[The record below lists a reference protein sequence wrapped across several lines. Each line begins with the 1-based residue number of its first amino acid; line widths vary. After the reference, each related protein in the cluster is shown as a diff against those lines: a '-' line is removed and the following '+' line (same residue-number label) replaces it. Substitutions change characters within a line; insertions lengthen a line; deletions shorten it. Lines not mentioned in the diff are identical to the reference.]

1 MFKKVLFLFVFSIF
15 FLLSLYS
22 LSPEVI
28 YYSSYSSLFS
38 MLENRGLETSGT
50 IEEMRNRLYEYENL
64 DYYSFELEKDEN
76 EKEEYKINIISAESF
91 NKRDDILLLDG
102 NVEIEFILNDSGKK
116 KLSASS
122 VIIENEKK
130 KLTALGSALYSDLD
144 PTSSIKEINGDI
156 LTVEWKEENI
166 YITDGTTKTERRNS
180 DNKEVTFYTSGDS
193 LSYLNGGSI
202 IFDDGYITSN
212 PSYRYSS
219 ISAKRISILPGEDM
233 FLYSA
238 TFNIGRV
245 PILYLP
251 FFFFPGSRILGNPS
265 FGFSSDKGSFLNT
278 TFEIF
283 GSYPDV
289 ESNKESSS
297 FASLLKSTDEKTNES
312 LDGYYYGETSEESS
326 IEKWAKESKSYLSIL
341 FDTYSGRNSTSL
353 SGGGIHLGVE
363 GNIFIN
369 DSFNIKIQDGIAT
382 PRFNDS
388 SIRYYGIN
396 SLDYRDNGLSLSIY
410 YPFYSDRDVLSD
422 YLNRLVGFSISP
434 LLGSESTFPS
444 TFSRYNSSLSRILNF
459 SYSLP
464 QSYTSFYLS
473 KLDLRNFKIE
483 NTYSITRDDK
493 TVLTKSVLPSF
504 NLSLSGSLLKIEEE
518 NDKKDVEER
527 KKDEQEHE
535 ESILLPPLYKSTS
548 SNYQNEEKT
557 RSRLEIDYQ
566 VSNNY
571 SKIVDYIENEEKT
584 NRKEE
589 NNINGKV
596 EIDSNISSFF
606 FLNNTLSSSL
616 YYYLN
621 DNYIYPDKSNTK
633 SSVSALDTLNVRLP
647 HLGLNYNLSFSLF
660 SYNRNESPSNIEI
673 KENYFDF
680 SSESVKAH
688 SISLSKA
695 FTVNN
700 SKLTG
705 EISYTLPP
713 LSAAITPKISFSN
726 SSFSASL
733 KWNFVNKNNSFE
745 RELITFILSYNTSNF
760 LFSSTFNY
768 DSSSLSLSNLSS
780 SHSLLLKTND
790 SKYSI
795 KGDVLSDGSIT
806 NYIKSIKTSIV
817 LNNIKND
824 LVFLNDGFGK
834 IKLDSLSIKAD
845 SYSFS
850 SQLYKGRVFLS
861 LSLDSS
867 VKVDFKNKKNSYL
880 LFSPHLT
887 FSIAEFLDFSF
898 SFTTQNNKL
907 YEYFEGKDFFSDLF
921 NSLDFSSDGRNNT
934 SFILQSA
941 SLDIVHYMEDWNLY
955 FQFKTDFSSSPLG
968 QHTVYTLTPKMSIYL
983 QWNTIPELKAE
994 ENWEYDGARG
1004 EWKRK

>member
-1 MFKKVLFLFVFSIF
+1 
-15 FLLSLYS
+15 
-22 LSPEVI
+22 
-28 YYSSYSSLFS
+28 
-38 MLENRGLETSGT
+38 MLENRGLDTSGT
-50 IEEMRNRLYEYENL
+50 IEEMRNRLYEYEKL
-64 DYYSFELEKDEN
+64 DYYSLELEKDEKE
-76 EKEEYKINIISAESF
+76 EKEYKINIISAEAF
-91 NKRDDILLLDG
+91 NKKDDILLLEG
-102 NVEIEFILNDSGKK
+102 NVKIEFVLNDNRKK
-116 KLSASS
+116 TLSASS
-122 VIIENEKK
+122 VIIETDKK

-144 PTSSIKEINGDI
+144 STSSIKEIDGDI
-156 LTVEWKEENI
+156 LTVEWEEENI

-180 DNKEVTFYTSGDS
+180 DNKEVTFFTSGDS

-212 PSYRYSS
+212 PDYGYSS
-219 ISAKRISILPGEDM
+219 ISAKRLSILPGEDM

-283 GSYPDV
+283 GSYPNLDN
-289 ESNKESSS
+289 NKESSS
-297 FASLLKSTDEKTNES
+297 FASLLKSTDEKTSES
-312 LDGYYYGETSEESS
+312 LNGYYYGDAQEETT
-326 IEKWAKESKSYLSIL
+326 IGKWAKESESYLSIL
-341 FDTYSGRNSTSL
+341 FDTYSGRNSTTL
-353 SGGGIHLGVE
+353 NRGGIHLGIE
-363 GNIFIN
+363 GNINIS
-369 DSFNIKIQDGIAT
+369 DSFNIKVQDGIAT
-382 PRFNDS
+382 PRSNEETV
-388 SIRYYGIN
+388 RYYGIN

-444 TFSRYNSSLSRILNF
+444 TYSRYNSSLNRYLNF

-464 QSYTSFYLS
+464 LSYSSFYLS
-473 KLDLRNFKIE
+473 KLELRNFKIE
-483 NTYSITRDDK
+483 NTYSITRDDE
-493 TVLTKSVLPSF
+493 TILTKSVLPSF
-504 NLSLSGSLLKIEEE
+504 NLSLSGSLFKIEEQSSKE
-518 NDKKDVEER
+518 QVEEE
-527 KKDEQEHE
+527 KKIEEIEHE
-535 ESILLPPLYKSTS
+535 ESILLPPLYKSTI
-548 SNYQNEEKT
+548 NNNNNEERTK
-557 RSRLEIDYQ
+557 SRLEIDYQ

-571 SKIVDYIENEEKT
+571 SSIVEYSENEEKS
-584 NRKEE
+584 NKKEE

-596 EIDSNISSFF
+596 EVESNISSFLF
-606 FLNNTLSSSL
+606 FNNTLSSSL

-621 DNYIYPDKSNTK
+621 DNYLYPDKSNTK
-633 SSVSALDTLNVRLP
+633 SSISALDTLSLRFPN
-647 HLGLNYNLSFSLF
+647 LGISYNLSFSLF
-660 SYNRNESPSNIEI
+660 SYNKNESPNNSEI
-673 KENYFDF
+673 KENYFVF
-680 SSESVKAH
+680 SSEFVKAH
-688 SISLSKA
+688 SISLSKTLSTE
-695 FTVNN
+695 FG
-700 SKLTG
+700 KITG

-713 LSAAITPKISFSN
+713 LSAAIAPKISFS
-726 SSFSASL
+726 SSRFSSSL
-733 KWNFVNKNNSFE
+733 KWNFINKNNTFE
-745 RELITFILSYNTSNF
+745 RELITLILSYNTNNF
-760 LFSSTFNY
+760 LFSSTFKY
-768 DSSSLSLSNLSS
+768 DSSSLSFSNLSS
-780 SHSLLLKTND
+780 THSLLLKTND

-795 KGDVLSDGSIT
+795 KADINADGSLT
-806 NYIKSIKTSIV
+806 NYIKSIKTNIV

-824 LVFLNDGFGK
+824 LVFLNDGTGK
-834 IKLDSLSIKAD
+834 IKLDSLYLKAD
-845 SYSFS
+845 GSSFS

-867 VKVDFKNKKNSYL
+867 VKIDFKNKKNSYL

-887 FSIAEFLDFSF
+887 FSIAEFLDLSF
-898 SFTTQNNKL
+898 SFNTQNNNL

-921 NSLDFSSDGRNNT
+921 NSLDFSSSGRNNT

-983 QWNTIPELKAE
+983 QWNTIPELKSE
-994 ENWEYDGARG
+994 ENWEYDVYRG

>member
-1 MFKKVLFLFVFSIF
+1 
-15 FLLSLYS
+15 
-22 LSPEVI
+22 
-28 YYSSYSSLFS
+28 
-38 MLENRGLETSGT
+38 MLENRGLDTSGT

-64 DYYSFELEKDEN
+64 EYYSLELEKDEN

-91 NKRDDILLLDG
+91 NKKDDVLLLDG
-102 NVEIEFILNDSGKK
+102 NVELEFILSEGGKK
-116 KLSASS
+116 RLSASS
-122 VIIENEKK
+122 VIIETEKK

-144 PTSSIKEINGDI
+144 TTSSIKEIDGDV
-156 LTVEWKEENI
+156 LTVEWQEENI

-202 IFDDGYITSN
+202 IFDEGYITSN
-212 PSYRYSS
+212 PEYRYSS

-283 GSYPDV
+283 GSYPNLDN
-289 ESNKESSS
+289 NKESSS
-297 FASLLKSTDEKTNES
+297 FASLLKSTDEKTDES
-312 LDGYYYGETSEESS
+312 LNGYYYGDSS
-326 IEKWAKESKSYLSIL
+326 DGTALQKWARESKSYLSVL
-341 FDTYSGRNSTSL
+341 FDTYSGRRGTTL
-353 SGGGIHLGVE
+353 YDGGIHLGVE
-363 GNIFIN
+363 GNIYFN

-382 PRFNDS
+382 PRLNNGL
-388 SIRYYGIN
+388 IRYYGIN

-444 TFSRYNSSLSRILNF
+444 TYSRFNSTLSRYINF

-464 QSYTSFYLS
+464 HSYSSFYLS
-473 KLDLRNFKIE
+473 KLELSNFKIE
-483 NTYSITRDDK
+483 NTYSLTRDDK

-504 NLSLSGSLLKIEEE
+504 NFSISGSIIDIREK
-518 NDKKDVEER
+518 NSEER
-527 KKDEQEHE
+527 IDEEKKEEVEHE

-548 SNYQNEEKT
+548 NNTSSEVKT
-557 RSRLEIDYQ
+557 KSGLEIDYQ

-571 SKIVDYIENEEKT
+571 SKIVEYSENEEKT
-584 NRKEE
+584 NKKEE
-589 NNINGKV
+589 NNISGK
-596 EIDSNISSFF
+596 IAMDSNISSFLF
-606 FLNNTLSSSL
+606 FNNTLSSSL

-621 DNYIYPDKSNTK
+621 DNYLYPEKSNTK
-633 SSVSALDTLNVRLP
+633 SSISALDTLFVRLP
-647 HLGLNYNLSFSLF
+647 DFGISYNLSFSLF
-660 SYNRNESPSNIEI
+660 SYNKNESLSNCEI

-680 SSESVKAH
+680 SSEYVKAH
-688 SISLSKA
+688 SISLSKTLS
-695 FTVNN
+695 FNN
-700 SKLTG
+700 SKFTG

-726 SSFSASL
+726 SSFSSSL
-733 KWNFVNKNNSFE
+733 KWNFVNKNDSFE
-745 RELITFILSYNTSNF
+745 RELISFILSYNSNNF
-760 LFSSTFNY
+760 IFSSILKY
-768 DSSSLSLSNLSS
+768 DSSSLSLSNLTS
-780 SHSLLLKTND
+780 SHSITLRTND

-795 KGDVLSDGSIT
+795 KGDIQGEGSLN
-806 NYIKSIKTSIV
+806 NYIKSIKTNIV

-824 LVFLNDGFGK
+824 LVFLNDGTGK

-845 SYSFS
+845 SSSFS
-850 SQLYKGRVFLS
+850 CQLYKGRVFLS
-861 LSLDSS
+861 ASLDSTL
-867 VKVDFKNKKNSYL
+867 KVDFKNKKNSYL

-887 FSIAEFLDFSF
+887 FSLAEFLDFSF

-921 NSLDFSSDGRNNT
+921 NSLDFSSSGRNNT

-983 QWNTIPELKAE
+983 QWNTIPELKSE
-994 ENWEYDGARG
+994 ENWEYDGVRG
-1004 EWKRK
+1004 GWKRK

>member
-1 MFKKVLFLFVFSIF
+1 
-15 FLLSLYS
+15 
-22 LSPEVI
+22 
-28 YYSSYSSLFS
+28 
-38 MLENRGLETSGT
+38 MLENRGLDTSGT
-50 IEEMRNRLYEYENL
+50 IEEMRNRLYEYEDL
-64 DYYSFELEKDEN
+64 DYYSFELEKDED

-91 NKRDDILLLDG
+91 NKKDDILLLDG
-102 NVEIEFILNDSGKK
+102 NVKLEFILSDREKK
-116 KLSASS
+116 TLSASS
-122 VIIENEKK
+122 VIIETEKK
-130 KLTALGSALYSDLD
+130 KLTALGSALYTDLD
-144 PTSSIKEINGDI
+144 STSSIKEIDGDI
-156 LTVEWKEENI
+156 LIVEWEEENI

-180 DNKEVTFYTSGDS
+180 DNKEVTFYIFGDN

-212 PSYRYSS
+212 PNYSYSS

-283 GSYPDV
+283 GSYPNLNN
-289 ESNKESSS
+289 NKESSS

-312 LDGYYYGETSEESS
+312 LDGYYYGDTQEETA
-326 IEKWAKESKSYLSIL
+326 IGKWAKESNSYLSIL
-341 FDTYSGRNSTSL
+341 FDTYSGRNSSTL
-353 SGGGIHLGVE
+353 NGGGIHLGVE
-363 GNIFIN
+363 GNIYIS

-382 PRFNDS
+382 PRTSDEI
-388 SIRYYGIN
+388 IRYYGIN

-434 LLGSESTFPS
+434 LFGSESTFPS
-444 TFSRYNSSLSRILNF
+444 TFSRYNSSLSRYLNF

-464 QSYTSFYLS
+464 QTYSTFYLS
-473 KLDLRNFKIE
+473 KLELRSFKIE
-483 NTYSITRDDK
+483 NTYSITRDDE
-493 TVLTKSVLPSF
+493 TVLTKSVFPSF
-504 NLSLSGSLLKIEEE
+504 NFTLSGSLLKIEEKNSKE
-518 NDKKDVEER
+518 SVEEE
-527 KKDEQEHE
+527 KKTEEIEHE
-535 ESILLPPLYKSTS
+535 EDILLPPLYKSTS
-548 SNYQNEEKT
+548 SNNNSEEKT
-557 RSRLEIDYQ
+557 KSGLEIDYQ
-566 VSNNY
+566 ISNNY
-571 SKIVDYIENEEKT
+571 SSIVDYSDDEEKT
-584 NRKEE
+584 NKKEE
-589 NNINGKV
+589 NNINSKV
-596 EIDSNISSFF
+596 EMESNISSFF

-621 DNYIYPDKSNTK
+621 DNYIYPDKSNMK
-633 SSVSALDTLNVRLP
+633 SSISALDTLSVRLP
-647 HLGLNYNLSFSLF
+647 YLGISYNLSFSLF
-660 SYNRNESPSNIEI
+660 SYNKNESPSNREI
-673 KENYFDF
+673 KENYFVF
-680 SSESVKAH
+680 SSEYVKSH
-688 SISLSKA
+688 SISLSK
-695 FTVNN
+695 TLSVNN
-700 SKLTG
+700 SKITG

-713 LSAAITPKISFSN
+713 LSAAITPKISFS
-726 SSFSASL
+726 SSHFSSSL
-733 KWNFVNKNNSFE
+733 KWNFVNKNNTFE
-745 RELITFILSYNTSNF
+745 RELITLILSYNSNNF
-760 LFSSTFNY
+760 LFSSTFKY
-768 DSSSLSLSNLSS
+768 DSSSFSLSSLSS
-780 SHSLLLKTND
+780 SHSVLFKTSD

-795 KGDVLSDGSIT
+795 KADIQADGSLT
-806 NYIKSIKTSIV
+806 NYIKTIKTSAV

-824 LVFLNDGFGK
+824 LVFFNDGLGR

-845 SYSFS
+845 SSSFS
-850 SQLYKGRVFLS
+850 CQLYKGRLFLS

-907 YEYFEGKDFFSDLF
+907 YEYFEGKDLFSDLF
-921 NSLDFSSDGRNNT
+921 NSLDFSSSGRNNT

-983 QWNTIPELKAE
+983 QWNTIPELKSE
-994 ENWEYDGARG
+994 ENWEYDVSRG